1 MGTCEVEQE
10 LGQVRR
16 RRSCGRA
23 WDEAQHGPSVQF
35 LGRFSRPLALVFVN
49 PVCPGEKEGQTQ
61 EQRNPKSC
69 VCGGDVTEGLEA
81 GEMSVVSRDRSPH
94 QGVPQVPTPL
104 ALA

>member
-16 RRSCGRA
+16 RCCGRA
-23 WDEAQHGPSVQF
+23 WEEAQHGPSVQF

-61 EQRNPKSC
+61 EQRNPESC
-69 VCGGDVTEGLEA
+69 VCGGMLRKGW
-81 GEMSVVSRDRSPH
+81 R
-94 QGVPQVPTPL
+94 QVR
-104 ALA
+104 